1 MAKDHPTG
9 KSGLYSALLEL
20 KTPEECYRFLQ
31 DVCSYAELSAME
43 QRYNI
48 AEKLMNK
55 QSYTS
60 IMGNIG
66 ASSAII
72 SRVSRV
78 LSRDDSVLRR
88 LLEESTAPADKTEA
102 EELVI
107 MSKAVV
113 FFADG
118 TEECEALL
126 VIDLLR
132 RAKVEVTVASAMGRK
147 ELVSSHKIHLT
158 ADALAED
165 VDYSDVDLVVLPGG
179 IPGTPNLAANKTVTE
194 TCKAFAAAG
203 KKVAAICAAPSVL
216 ASLGLLEGKNATAH
230 AGFQD
235 QLAGAIVHDE
245 EVVVDGN
252 LTTSYGL
259 GGAIP
264 FALEL
269 VRQLAGKEEADR
281 IQNAI
286 AYRHSVLG

>member
-88 LLEESTAPADKTEA
+88 LLEESTAPADKTEVY
-102 EELVI
+102 EVVI

-126 VIDLLR
+126 VIDQLR

-216 ASLGLLEGKNATAH
+216 ASLGLLEGQKRH
-230 AGFQD
+230 GPRRVPGSAGRC
-235 QLAGAIVHDE
+235 HR
-245 EVVVDGN
+245 
-252 LTTSYGL
+252 
-259 GGAIP
+259 P
-264 FALEL
+264 
-269 VRQLAGKEEADR
+269 R
-281 IQNAI
+281 
-286 AYRHSVLG
+286 